1 MKRLLL
7 GSAAL
12 AVAASLT
19 VGLSSGLAATRS
31 AGRATVAVGSTSLGL
46 ITATRLSTGDSGSAR
61 QIQMAVKLLF

>member
-31 AGRATVAVGSTSLGL
+31 AGRATVAVE
-46 ITATRLSTGDSGSAR
+46 
-61 QIQMAVKLLF
+61 